1 MSANNTAIIITDPY
15 NDFLHPKG
23 KLNGLVAES
32 LAEKN
37 VLAHLKE
44 LVDAARAH
52 HIPIYY
58 GLHQQLKAG
67 FLGGWKHATKLQ
79 ESQAKSTAFAEG
91 TWGVEIYEGLEPQV
105 SNGDVVVSKHWCSRF
120 VDSFGTAM
128 KKAALIEYSS
138 FQNTD
143 LDYQLHQREITNL
156 VLAGM
161 TANTCLEATARYAY
175 EL

>member
-23 KLNGLVAES
+23 KLNGMIAES

-44 LVDAARAH
+44 LVDTARAH

-58 GLHQQLKAG
+58 GLHQQLKPG

-79 ESQAKSTAFAEG
+79 QGQVQSTGFAEG
-91 TWGVEIYEGLEPQV
+91 SWGAEVYGGLEPQV

-120 VDSFGTAM
+120 VAEQCM
-128 KKAALIEYSS
+128 KDPLLIWCSS